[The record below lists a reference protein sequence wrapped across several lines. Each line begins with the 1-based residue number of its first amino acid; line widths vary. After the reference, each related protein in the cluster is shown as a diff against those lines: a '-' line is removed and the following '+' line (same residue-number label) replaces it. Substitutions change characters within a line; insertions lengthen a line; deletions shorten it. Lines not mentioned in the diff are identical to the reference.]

1 MLYIVCFHSCVHI
14 YLLILKTLTV
24 VIWHYCIT
32 TLKSDILIAEKISNL
47 NRELYIIFYP
57 SQKLVPVLIILIS
70 TYKTS
75 DDLIPLNDDN
85 G

>member
-1 MLYIVCFHSCVHI
+1 MLYIVCFHSSVHI

-24 VIWHYCIT
+24 VIWNYCIT